1 MIAERQKPISYQL
14 ELFTSGMQRSFAPRL
29 QKRVCGDA
37 LKRGLCFRAGKKIG
51 FTLIELLVVIA
62 IIAILAGMLLP
73 SLAKA
78 KQKAQLANCLSNL
91 KQLGLTMILYT
102 GDNGEKFPYSG
113 RGFPQMPLVDLLKL
127 LDPYIST
134 NNRAF
139 FRCPTERG
147 RGWNIE
153 WIVRN
158 GAKFGN
164 GVTTNQLL
172 FPCSYYYC
180 YPFYSDNA
188 FVALKVR
195 KVPEVQFPS
204 QKGIL
209 ICYSS
214 APNNADALGH
224 GPKGQ
229 SVLFVDGH
237 AQFLPFAQ
245 LGPGGFDATVDGLSG
260 VDLAR

>member
-1 MIAERQKPISYQL
+1 M
-14 ELFTSGMQRSFAPRL
+14 
-29 QKRVCGDA
+29 
-37 LKRGLCFRAGKKIG
+37 KKIQRAQATPEVSRRTG

-62 IIAILAGMLLP
+62 IIAILAALLLP
-73 SLAKA
+73 ALAKA
-78 KQKAQLANCLSNL
+78 KQKAQLAQCLSNL
-91 KQLGLTMILYT
+91 KQLGLTMTMYT
-102 GDNGEKFPYSG
+102 GDHGEKFPYSG
-113 RGFPQMPLVDLLKL
+113 RGFPQMPLVDLLKV

-139 FRCPTERG
+139 FRCPTEGG

-158 GAKFGN
+158 GAQFGN

-180 YPFYSDNA
+180 YTFYTDDAHS
-188 FVALKVR
+188 VLKAR
-195 KVPEVQFPS
+195 KVQEVRFPT

-214 APNNADALGH
+214 APNNADTLGH

-237 AQFLPFAQ
+237 SQFLRFDQ
-245 LGPGGFDATVDGLSG
+245 LGPGGFDYTVDGLSG
-260 VDLAR
+260 VDLMR